1 MGSTTRV
8 SKCLIPAIFP
18 ISRDHL
24 STSDNK
30 GSFDVLLASCLKR
43 ILEKGQGISAWRL
56 QDCGQ
61 PSRARARG
69 RDFRAN
75 SVTQLYSVKPVA
87 VMSDVIDCLEV
98 HYGMPSDLDER

>member
-1 MGSTTRV
+1 MPGSAV
-8 SKCLIPAIFP
+8 SDPPELIHFFIRTAN
-18 ISRDHL
+18 RQRA
-24 STSDNK
+24 
-30 GSFDVLLASCLKR
+30 SFEVLLASCLER
-43 ILEKGQGISAWRL
+43 ILEKDQGISALRL

-75 SVTQLYSVKPVA
+75 SVTQLYSVKTVA

-98 HYGMPSDLDER
+98 HDGMPSDLDERIAI